1 MNVKDLLPIGS
12 VIQLKG
18 AEKRLMVFGVRQ
30 TDRSDKKEYD
40 YIGVLYPEGN
50 IGEQGQFLFN
60 HEILKRCSSAALKM
74 KSAPPFSTAWTVFTR
89 KTRPSNKVVRT
100 LRFVNCGD
108 TKDPRTGHLPGAG
121 VLLHFGCRQIGI
133 TSG

>member
-40 YIGVLYPEGN
+40 YISVLYPEGN

-60 HEILKRCSSAALKM
+60 HENIEK
-74 KSAPPFSTAWTVFTR
+74 VFFR
-89 KTRPSNKVVRT
+89 GFEDEERT
-100 LRFVNCGD
+100 TFLNRLDSFYQKNE
-108 TKDPRTGHLPGAG
+108 AE
-121 VLLHFGCRQIGI
+121 Q
-133 TSG
+133 

>member
-60 HEILKRCSSAALKM
+60 HENIEKVFFRGFEDEERTTFLDRLDSFYQ
-74 KSAPPFSTAWTVFTR
+74 KSEA
-89 KTRPSNKVVRT
+89 K
-100 LRFVNCGD
+100 
-108 TKDPRTGHLPGAG
+108 
-121 VLLHFGCRQIGI
+121 Q
-133 TSG
+133 

>member
-60 HEILKRCSSAALKM
+60 HENIEK
-74 KSAPPFSTAWTVFTR
+74 VFFR
-89 KTRPSNKVVRT
+89 GFEDEERT
-100 LRFVNCGD
+100 TFLNRLDSFYQKNE
-108 TKDPRTGHLPGAG
+108 AE
-121 VLLHFGCRQIGI
+121 Q
-133 TSG
+133 

>member
-60 HEILKRCSSAALKM
+60 HENIEK
-74 KSAPPFSTAWTVFTR
+74 VFFRGFEDEERTTFLNR
-89 KTRPSNKVVRT
+89 LDSFYQKTE
-100 LRFVNCGD
+100 
-108 TKDPRTGHLPGAG
+108 AE
-121 VLLHFGCRQIGI
+121 Q
-133 TSG
+133 

>member
-1 MNVKDLLPIGS
+1 MKDLLPIGS
-12 VIQLKG
+12 VIRLKG

-60 HEILKRCSSAALKM
+60 HENIEEVNFRGFEDQERAAFLNKLDSFYS
-74 KSAPPFSTAWTVFTR
+74 K
-89 KTRPSNKVVRT
+89 KPSDK
-100 LRFVNCGD
+100 
-108 TKDPRTGHLPGAG
+108 
-121 VLLHFGCRQIGI
+121 
-133 TSG
+133 

>member
-60 HEILKRCSSAALKM
+60 HENIEK
-74 KSAPPFSTAWTVFTR
+74 VFFR
-89 KTRPSNKVVRT
+89 GFEDEERT
-100 LRFVNCGD
+100 SFLNRLDSFYQKNE
-108 TKDPRTGHLPGAG
+108 AE
-121 VLLHFGCRQIGI
+121 Q
-133 TSG
+133 

>member
-1 MNVKDLLPIGS
+1 MKVKDLLPIGS

-60 HEILKRCSSAALKM
+60 HENIEK
-74 KSAPPFSTAWTVFTR
+74 VFFR
-89 KTRPSNKVVRT
+89 GFEDEERT
-100 LRFVNCGD
+100 TFLNRLDSFYQKNE
-108 TKDPRTGHLPGAG
+108 AE
-121 VLLHFGCRQIGI
+121 Q
-133 TSG
+133 

>member
-60 HEILKRCSSAALKM
+60 HKNIEK
-74 KSAPPFSTAWTVFTR
+74 VFFRGFEDEERTTFLNR
-89 KTRPSNKVVRT
+89 LDSFYQKTE
-100 LRFVNCGD
+100 
-108 TKDPRTGHLPGAG
+108 AE
-121 VLLHFGCRQIGI
+121 Q
-133 TSG
+133 

>member
-30 TDRSDKKEYD
+30 TNRSDKKEYD

-60 HEILKRCSSAALKM
+60 HENIEK
-74 KSAPPFSTAWTVFTR
+74 VFFR
-89 KTRPSNKVVRT
+89 GFEDEERT
-100 LRFVNCGD
+100 TFLNRLDSFYQKNE
-108 TKDPRTGHLPGAG
+108 AE
-121 VLLHFGCRQIGI
+121 Q
-133 TSG
+133 